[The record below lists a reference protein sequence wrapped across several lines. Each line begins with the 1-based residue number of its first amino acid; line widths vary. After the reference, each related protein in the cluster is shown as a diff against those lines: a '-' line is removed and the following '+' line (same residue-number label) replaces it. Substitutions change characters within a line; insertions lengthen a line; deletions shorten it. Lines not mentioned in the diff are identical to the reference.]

1 MQHDLTRGH
10 RRRCGGPAWGSILAI
25 TQLYDPSSQSL
36 VQGLLFF
43 LGSFGLGALHAATPG
58 HGKTVSAAY
67 VVGARGRPVDAVTL
81 GVFVTLSHTSGL
93 VLVAAVAALG
103 VAWLAPE
110 RVQAYLNGGTAL
122 LVTAVGVWLL
132 LGLRRR
138 TLRAAEIHAQHPEQ
152 EGHHHEHA
160 GHAHPHSH
168 ALHRH
173 ATLQPPTDDR
183 RPSLGVLL
191 WLGVAGG
198 LVPDPAAL
206 ALLLAAF
213 ASGAIVV
220 GMLAVVAFSFGFA
233 AVLVAVGVAAAHAG
247 RLVRA
252 WMDGR
257 WQGPL
262 ELVTA
267 CLIVVV
273 GLVLT
278 AMSVPGL
285 IQTG

>member
-1 MQHDLTRGH
+1 
-10 RRRCGGPAWGSILAI
+10 
-25 TQLYDPSSQSL
+25 
-36 VQGLLFF
+36 LLFF

-110 RVQAYLNGGTAL
+110 RVQTYLNGATAL

-138 TLRAAEIHAQHPEQ
+138 AFRTTEVRA
-152 EGHHHEHA
+152 HHHEHD
-160 GHAHPHSH
+160 GHEHEHHGHEHERHGHEHGH

-173 ATLQPPTDDR
+173 VSLPSAAEG

-213 ASGAIVV
+213 AAGATVV
-220 GMLAVVAFSFGFA
+220 GMLAVVAFSLGFA

-247 RLVRA
+247 RLVRG

-257 WQGPL
+257 WQAPL
-262 ELVTA
+262 ELATA

-278 AMSVPGL
+278 AMSLPGL
-285 IQTG
+285 LQTG

>member
-1 MQHDLTRGH
+1 
-10 RRRCGGPAWGSILAI
+10 
-25 TQLYDPSSQSL
+25 
-36 VQGLLFF
+36 LLFF

-110 RVQAYLNGGTAL
+110 RVQAYLNGATAL

-138 TLRAAEIHAQHPEQ
+138 AFRATEVHTHHGDHD
-152 EGHHHEHA
+152 GHEHDHDEHEHA
-160 GHAHPHSH
+160 HAHAHGH

-173 ATLQPPTDDR
+173 VSLPSTAEG

-213 ASGAIVV
+213 AGGAIVV
-220 GMLAVVAFSFGFA
+220 GMLAVVAFSLGFA
-233 AVLVAVGVAAAHAG
+233 AVLVAVGLAAAHAG
-247 RLVRA
+247 RVLRG

-257 WQGPL
+257 WQAPL
-262 ELVTA
+262 ELATA

-278 AMSVPGL
+278 AMSLPGL
-285 IQTG
+285 LRTG